1 MRQQQHKELQIILIK
16 IIIKTCAQFTNCIS
30 EINNTQI
37 DHAKYIDIVMS
48 MYNLIEYSGNYS
60 KTCGGLWQYCKDIP
74 AVDDY
79 GDIVDFNGTNATD
92 SFNFKAKIT
101 GQTRNDGGIEGV
113 ENGFIK
119 ILKQVLENS
128 QNAFN

>member
-1 MRQQQHKELQIILIK
+1 
-16 IIIKTCAQFTNCIS
+16 
-30 EINNTQI
+30 
-37 DHAKYIDIVMS
+37 MS

-60 KTCGGLWQYCKDIP
+60 KTCGGLWQYCEDIQ

-101 GQTRNDGGIEGV
+101 GQTRNDGGVEGV
-113 ENGFIK
+113 ENAFIK